1 MAAQKDWVIS
11 RDEFETDDEFRGA
24 VVSELASLEN
34 IGYRTGGVI
43 IATPIRQ
50 RVADE
55 FRRFEQLAEYETVAW
70 VFQQRFMP
78 AAKRREAPPAEPVF
92 EPVAEEEPEMA
103 YVAAGDGSD
112 GDGGDT

>member
-24 VVSELASLEN
+24 VVNELASLEN

-50 RVADE
+50 RVPDE
-55 FRRFEQLAEYETVAW
+55 MRRFEQLAEYETVAW

-78 AAKRREAPPAEPVF
+78 AAKRREAPAEPEF
-92 EPVAEEEPEMA
+92 EQAPDGTAELA
-103 YVAAGDGSD
+103 YVAAGDGSEP
-112 GDGGDT
+112 DGGDT